1 MKFTLALIMLFKA
14 DAQQEFLIRDFANAM
29 SNFKPMWDE
38 LEPYKVADINIERGV
53 PSVHKDIGKYI

>member
-53 PSVHKDIGKYI
+53 PSVH